1 MTFDKSFLKLSRLV
15 QILLLLIPGVSFVTG
30 LLVRLSAVLR
40 KPNLVNVLGL
50 ILMLASVGLLGLLDI
65 ICVLLT
71 KKLFLL
77 D

>member
-50 ILMLASVGLLGLLDI
+50 ILMFASVGLLGLLDI